1 VAKVS
6 SKRQITLP
14 TKQCK
19 LLGIDPGD
27 EVEVFIADGQ
37 LTVVKKQS
45 GAAKGVLAHI
55 KADAK
60 VSDEA
65 SRDSSIE

>member
-1 VAKVS
+1 MAKVS

-14 TKQCK
+14 TKQCEI
-19 LLGIDPGD
+19 LGIDPGD

-45 GAAKGVLAHI
+45 GAAKGILRHI
-55 KADAK
+55 K
-60 VSDEA
+60 SDPRFSDDE
-65 SRDSSIE
+65 SRDSSTT

>member
-1 VAKVS
+1 MAKVS

-14 TKQCK
+14 TKQCE

-27 EVEVFIADGQ
+27 EVEVFVADGQ

-45 GAAKGVLAHI
+45 GAAKGVLGHI
-55 KADAK
+55 KADPK
-60 VSDEA
+60 LSDDA
-65 SRDSSIE
+65 SRDGSIE